1 MENKTTTISI
11 VNQKGGVGKTTTS
24 INLAGELSARGYKTL
39 LIDLDPQGD
48 TSNGLGFDIYDGDK
62 DHISKFL
69 LIDEEPCELSDIITP
84 TNVNDTLFIL
94 QTSGQNLIRTTR
106 LIDSDT
112 RRRSDLRLKKAM
124 KTINGM
130 FDFVIIDCSPT
141 DNILSTNALVA
152 SDYAII
158 PVKYDKYALAG
169 LEKLYEKIYFIQEES
184 NDDLEILA
192 ILPTMYMASSMMKSV
207 DDSIRENELLSKYVS
222 NTKIR
227 NNIKAAEAP
236 FSDLP
241 INLYDKASNAAK
253 DYKKFTD
260 EILNKINK

>member
-1 MENKTTTISI
+1 MNIISI

-24 INLAGELSARGYKTL
+24 INLAGELSSRGFKTL

-48 TSNGLGFDIYDGDK
+48 TSNGLGFDISDINNDC
-62 DHISKFL
+62 ISKFL
-69 LIDEEPCELSDIITP
+69 LIDEEPCDINDIISS
-84 TNVNDTLFIL
+84 TNVNDNLFIL
-94 QTSGQNLIRTTR
+94 QTAGQNLIRTTR

-112 RRRSDLRLKKAM
+112 RRRSDLRLKKAI
-124 KTINGM
+124 KTIKGM
-130 FDFVIIDCSPT
+130 FDFVVIDCSPT

-152 SDYAII
+152 SNYAII

-169 LEKLYEKIYFIQEES
+169 LNKLYEKIQFIQEES

-207 DDSIRENELLSKYVS
+207 DDSIRESDFLSRYIS

-241 INLYDKASNAAK
+241 INLYDKGSNAAK